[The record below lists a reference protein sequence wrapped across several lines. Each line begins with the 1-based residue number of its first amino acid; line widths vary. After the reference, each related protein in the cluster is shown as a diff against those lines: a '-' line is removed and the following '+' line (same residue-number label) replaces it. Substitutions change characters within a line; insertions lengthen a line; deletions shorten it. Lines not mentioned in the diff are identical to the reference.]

1 MKLINFPVLLALF
14 LPINVCFEPPV
25 LGQIVPDRT
34 MGTTITPNVEI
45 KGVPSEIIDGG
56 TVRGANLFHSFSE
69 FNIQNGRSAYF
80 TNPDGITNIFS
91 RITGFNLSN
100 INGILGVLGNAN
112 LFLFNPNGIIFG
124 SNARLD
130 LNGSFIG
137 TTANS
142 IRFADGIEF
151 SATNPATSPLLTV
164 SVPTGLQM
172 GQNPGAIT
180 VQGLGNK
187 LTDSTGF
194 GLANVSNSPP
204 GLQAGTDRTLA
215 LIGGGVNFSGGVIST
230 KSSGHLEIG
239 SVSAGIVGLNATPTG
254 WVGDYSAV
262 SQFNDIHLIRQS
274 LLDASGSNGSLQIQG
289 QNISLS
295 EGSVAIIQNLG
306 MQTSG
311 GMTVRATGN
320 LNLTGNTADGQSGS
334 QILLEN
340 LGAGQTGD
348 MNLFA
353 AQLSVQNGGQII
365 AQTFTPAPGSNMRV
379 DVTGDIDIDGV
390 ASSNPRTFSSIV
402 VRTWNSGNGGNMT
415 VSANNLRLL
424 NGGTLGA
431 LTVLG
436 SGQAGTVQVTAADSI
451 EIAGNNPITL
461 APSIL
466 NSATLSSG
474 NGNNVYINTS
484 RLVVREGG
492 LLGSNTFSTGS
503 VGSVT
508 INASQSVEVTGR
520 GAGSIVPSRIASTA
534 EILDPATQATFGL
547 PAVPSGNAGSLT
559 IHTPLLR
566 LTDGGTV
573 TVRNDGPGLAGNV
586 QIDANS
592 IFLNDEGS
600 ITATTASGNGGN
612 IRLNLQ
618 ENLLL
623 RQHSLLSATAQANG
637 NGGNLSINSPILV
650 GLENSD
656 IIANAVRGNGGN
668 IQITTS
674 GIFGLVNR
682 PQLTESSDISASS
695 QLGLS
700 GTINISILNVNQNN
714 VVEPLTSNFVSTDRV
729 IANSCLARQR
739 NTVATFVVTGNGGL
753 AETPSTLLL
762 PYEVVDLRPIETGQA
777 TITDR
782 ESQDAAAIGTI
793 TWKLGDPIVEAT
805 ELSANSNRQVA
816 LIAKVNSA
824 AAFPQP
830 RPLSCHSRL
839 STK

>member
-1 MKLINFPVLLALF
+1 MKLIKDRRIWLLMLPNLIF
-14 LPINVCFEPPV
+14 LEMPIF
-25 LGQIVPDRT
+25 GQIVPDRT
-34 MGTTITPNVEI
+34 VGTTVTPNVKI

-69 FNIQNGRSAYF
+69 FNIQNGRSIYF

-91 RITGFNLSN
+91 RITGSNLSN

-112 LFLFNPNGIIFG
+112 LFLLNPNGIIFG
-124 SNARLD
+124 ANAKLD

-142 IRFADGIEF
+142 IRFADGVEF
-151 SATNPATSPLLTV
+151 SATNPATLPILTV

-194 GLANVSNSPP
+194 GQANASNSPP

-239 SVSAGIVGLNATPTG
+239 SVSAGKVGLNATPTG

-262 SQFNDIHLIRQS
+262 SQFNDIHLAQES
-274 LLDASGSNGSLQIQG
+274 LLNASSSNGSIQIEG

-295 EGSVAIIQNLG
+295 EGSFVLLQNLG
-306 MQTSG
+306 TQSSG
-311 GMTVRATGN
+311 GITIDARGS
-320 LNLTGNTADGQSGS
+320 LSLTGNTADGQLPSSIQSNNFGTGQVGDVVISADRLSLQDGARIITRSRS
-334 QILLEN
+334 QTA
-340 LGAGQTGD
+340 GA
-348 MNLFA
+348 NA
-353 AQLSVQNGGQII
+353 I
-365 AQTFTPAPGSNMRV
+365 ANVGET
-379 DVTGDIDIDGV
+379 IDIRGFNPTKPVIYSGLVTFSV
-390 ASSNPRTFSSIV
+390 ASGKAGNITISTHNLHILDSGQVLSLAL
-402 VRTWNSGNGGNMT
+402 NSGDSGTIQVNAADLVEVAGYNPIAFSE
-415 VSANNLRLL
+415 SALSSN
-424 NGGTLGA
+424 TQ
-431 LTVLG
+431 G
-436 SGQAGTVQVTAADSI
+436 SGNANRVV
-451 EIAGNNPITL
+451 
-461 APSIL
+461 
-466 NSATLSSG
+466 
-474 NGNNVYINTS
+474 INTS
-484 RLVVREGG
+484 RLVIQEGAS
-492 LLGSNTFSTGS
+492 LGSTSLASGS
-503 VGSVT
+503 VGSVEV
-508 INASQSVEVTGR
+508 NASESINIAGRVTQGR
-520 GAGSIVPSRIASTA
+520 AI
-534 EILDPATQATFGL
+534 GL
-547 PAVPSGNAGSLT
+547 PARIFSNAEIVDLTTQAAFGIPPIPTGNAGSLT

-573 TVRNDGPGLAGNV
+573 TVKNDGPGLAGNV

-695 QLGLS
+695 LLGLS
-700 GTINISILNVNQNN
+700 GTINISILNVKQHG
-714 VVEPLTSNFVSTDRV
+714 VLPPLPSNFVNTDRIV
-729 IANSCLARQR
+729 ANSCLARQR
-739 NTVATFVVTGNGGL
+739 NTLATFVVAGNRGL

-762 PYEVVDLRPIETGQA
+762 PYEVVELRPIETGPA
-777 TITDR
+777 AITSPQ
-782 ESQDAAAIGTI
+782 SQDAATVATF
-793 TWKLGDPIVEAT
+793 TWKLGDPIIEAT
-805 ELSANSNRQVA
+805 ELSVNANRQMV
-816 LIAKVNSA
+816 LIAKGNSA
-824 AAFPQP
+824 AAVAQP
-830 RPLSCHSRL
+830 HPLPCHPNEL
-839 STK
+839 